1 MKTPGPEFE
10 EFTEAARRFAALQD
24 SFTPEAALKA
34 AMGPRAISE
43 PILAARV
50 LSSLRKDC
58 TVERGKTGEMWLMR
72 PGARRK
78 TLGGASSGTD
88 WIAESAAPAETPVQA
103 ALAGQGDFAPEALDA
118 MIAGGGDPERLGG
131 VAIAL
136 DRAGPSAPGFGR
148 LVQIRSALNAARAE
162 ARSDALLAGGFFGRE
177 AELALL
183 AEWIAHPQEKPPV
196 RTVHV
201 SGLPGIGKS
210 YLLERVI
217 QMARL
222 DHRPILVIL
231 DFDRSGLNVLD
242 VHGFFEEIS
251 RQIGDALPEAAG
263 RLRDMRLRSAE
274 RRAAETGSTARTSLP
289 RELLDAMAKAVA
301 ASGRRTLVVLDTL
314 EVLRSRGETQV
325 MTLFDHFDL
334 LAEYGLRPLALIS
347 AGRGDAL
354 DPVRK
359 RPGQQIDRVEADIRL
374 DGLED
379 SAARVLLETR
389 GVPKSLWPRILPL
402 AQGNPLLLTLAAKA
416 LTETDFDETELP
428 PNASAATIGGYLYRA
443 ILSRV
448 PERLRRIANEG
459 LVLRSIDPETLREVV
474 APALG
479 LTLTPDE
486 ARDDLNTLATHH
498 WLVEHDRGD
507 WIRHRS
513 DVRRAFLPLLYDET
527 AANRDITE
535 AINLRAAEWF
545 AMRDPLTTLYH
556 RLQLTQF
563 GHPFPEVSS
572 ELARAFTDSLLDE
585 LPDRARDHVLQTQGR
600 RSGVARGPSMKSA
613 EAEPALAPSAG
624 GEAPAPKRM
633 IMRVR
638 PVKSAPAGD
647 SGALRFAVDPTRMR
661 LVPVEAD
668 EAGATPPDERAVRD
682 LELMLEKGDL
692 REAGHI
698 LAYGYEGSFAA
709 SDRAGLVAVSYLWLS
724 GRWSAARAVHRRLE
738 EADIAR
744 AMVDSPHLSGRVL
757 LEMTAEFA
765 FSKAVRFLRWDKGQ
779 ELARISYEGSTR
791 SGLVGGALDFAFLAA
806 GLEPD
811 ALPRRLDLAQSL
823 LAPSMSLDVGAE
835 ASALA
840 LSSAEAARSGF
851 GLFYEP
857 MAAGGPD
864 ERAQEFRAQALQ
876 SLNPYGAPL
885 HALVSG
891 EGVDEV
897 LTQYLTDLQ
906 PNLPRAAA
914 LFLPEIKGVGELP
927 ERLRSGPPD
936 VVSALTA
943 MGLGGDWPPGC
954 ALTHRSTD
962 LRLIAQSAER
972 WRRTIAGLWSYGRAR
987 PTGWAGADET
997 DWISA
1002 DRLRRLEAAA
1012 DPVGGAL
1019 AQLHFWEEPWGV
1031 PVSGRAAPPAVLR
1044 RLEGFVSKAARQ
1056 LSNTATLPSETALA
1070 ALLKAGAP
1078 GVVAV
1083 PLAVLMSRG
1092 IQPADVLGGTNPD

>member
-1 MKTPGPEFE
+1 MKTPGPDFE
-10 EFTEAARRFAALQD
+10 ALTQAARRYAALRD
-24 SFTPEAALKA
+24 VFTPDAALKE
-34 AMGPRAISE
+34 AMGDRATSE

-50 LSSLRKDC
+50 LSSLRRDC
-58 TVERGKTGEMWLMR
+58 TVERGASGEMWLMR
-72 PGARRK
+72 SGARRK
-78 TLGGASSGTD
+78 TLGETAAGSD
-88 WIAESAAPAETPVQA
+88 WAAAGAESADTPVQA
-103 ALAGQGDFAPEALDA
+103 ALAGRGDYAPEALDA
-118 MIAGGGDPERLGG
+118 MIATGGEPVRLGA
-131 VAIAL
+131 VAVAL

-162 ARSDALLAGGFFGRE
+162 ARTDALLADGFFGRE
-177 AELALL
+177 AELARL
-183 AEWIAHPQEKPPV
+183 ADWIAHPQEAPPL

-222 DHRPILVIL
+222 DHRPILVTL

-242 VHGFFEEIS
+242 AHGFFEEIS

-274 RRAAETGSTARTSLP
+274 RRASETGSSARTSLP
-289 RELLDAMAKAVA
+289 RDLLDAMGKAVA
-301 ASGRRTLVVLDTL
+301 GSDRRVLAVLDTL

-359 RPGQQIDRVEADIRL
+359 RAGYPTERVEAHIRL

-389 GVPKSLWPRILPL
+389 GVPKALWPRILPL

-416 LTETDFDETELP
+416 LTDAEFDESELP
-428 PNASAATIGGYLYRA
+428 PDASAATIGGYLYRA

-459 LVLRSIDPETLREVV
+459 LVLRAIDPETLRAVV

-479 LTLTPDE
+479 LTLTPDA
-486 ARDDLNTLATHH
+486 ARADLETLATHH

-513 DVRRAFLPLLYDET
+513 DVRSAFLPLLYD
-527 AANRDITE
+527 ASAGNRDVTE

-545 AMRDPLTTLYH
+545 ATRDPVTSLYH
-556 RLQLTQF
+556 RLQLTRF
-563 GHPFPEVSS
+563 GHPMPDIPG
-572 ELARAFTDSLLDE
+572 ELAPAFTGPMLDE
-585 LPDRARDHVLQTQGR
+585 LPEPARDRVLQRQGR
-600 RSGVARGPSMKSA
+600 RSSVARGDTGAKGA
-613 EAEPALAPSAG
+613 EAPVATPRTKAVRRTAT
-624 GEAPAPKRM
+624 APA
-633 IMRVR
+633 
-638 PVKSAPAGD
+638 
-647 SGALRFAVDPTRMR
+647 SGPDRFMVDPARMR
-661 LVPVEAD
+661 LVPVEV
-668 EAGATPPDERAVRD
+668 GGTPPPDERAVRD

-698 LAYGYEGSFAA
+698 LVHGYAGSFAA

-724 GRWSAARAVHRRLE
+724 GRWSAARAIHRRLK
-738 EADIAR
+738 EADLAR

-765 FSKAVRFLRWDKGQ
+765 FARAVRFLRWDKGR

-791 SGLVGGALDFAFLAA
+791 TGTVGGALDFAFLATRL
-806 GLEPD
+806 GPEE
-811 ALPRRLDLAQSL
+811 LPRRLDLARSL
-823 LAPSMSLDVGAE
+823 LAEGMEPEAGADT
-835 ASALA
+835 ADLA
-840 LSSAEAARSGF
+840 LSSAESVRRGF
-851 GLFYEP
+851 DLFYEP
-857 MAAGGPD
+857 TAAGGPD
-864 ERAQEFRAQALQ
+864 DREPGFQAEALQ

-891 EGVDEV
+891 DAADDDLV
-897 LTQYLTDLQ
+897 QYLTDLR

-914 LFLPEIKGVGELP
+914 LFLPSLEGADDLP
-927 ERLRSGPPD
+927 ERLRAGPPD
-936 VVSALTA
+936 VIAALTA
-943 MGLGGDWPPGC
+943 MGLAGDWPSGY
-954 ALTHRSTD
+954 ALAHRGAD
-962 LRLIAQSAER
+962 LRLVAQSAER
-972 WRRTIAGLWSYGRAR
+972 WRRTVAGLWSYGRTR
-987 PTGWAGADET
+987 PSGWRGIDAADR
-997 DWISA
+997 ISA
-1002 DRLRRLEAAA
+1002 GRLRRLEAAR
-1012 DPVGGAL
+1012 DPVADAL
-1019 AQLHFWEEPWGV
+1019 AQLQFWLEPPGA
-1031 PVSGRAAPPAVLR
+1031 PMAGRAVPPAALR
-1044 RLEGFVSKAARQ
+1044 RLEGFEAKAARHLAKDQ
-1056 LSNTATLPSETALA
+1056 AVAPEIALA

-1078 GVVAV
+1078 DVVAV
-1083 PLAVLMSRG
+1083 PLAVLMSRDLR
-1092 IQPADVLGGTNPD
+1092 PADMLVGAKHD

>member
-1 MKTPGPEFE
+1 MKTPGPDFE
-10 EFTEAARRFAALQD
+10 TFTEAARRFAALQE

-50 LSSLRKDC
+50 LSSLRKEC
-58 TVERGKTGEMWLMR
+58 TVERGKGGEMWLMR

-78 TLGGASSGTD
+78 TLGGASSGAD
-88 WIAESAAPAETPVQA
+88 WIAESAASAATPVQA

-118 MIAGGGDPERLGG
+118 MIAEGGDPDRLGEI
-131 VAIAL
+131 AIAL

-183 AEWIAHPQEKPPV
+183 AEWIAHPQEQPPL

-263 RLRDMRLRSAE
+263 LLRDMRLRSAE
-274 RRAAETGSTARTSLP
+274 RRAAETGATARTSVP
-289 RELLDAMAKAVA
+289 RELLDAMATAVA

-325 MTLFDHFDL
+325 MTLFDHLDL
-334 LAEYGLRPLALIS
+334 LAEYGLRPFALIS

-359 RPGQQIDRVEADIRL
+359 RPGQKIDRVEADIRL

-379 SAARVLLETR
+379 GAARVLLETR

-416 LTETDFDETELP
+416 LTEADFDETELP

-448 PERLRRIANEG
+448 PERLRRIANDG
-459 LVLRSIDPETLREVV
+459 LVLRAIDPETLREVV

-479 LTLTPDE
+479 LTLNPDE
-486 ARDDLNTLATHH
+486 ARDYLNTLATHH

-527 AANRDITE
+527 AENRDVTE

-545 AMRDPLTTLYH
+545 ATRDPLTALYH
-556 RLQLTQF
+556 RLQLTRF
-563 GHPFPEVSS
+563 GHPLPEVSS
-572 ELARAFTDSLLDE
+572 ALAGAFTGTLLEE
-585 LPDRARDHVLQTQGR
+585 LPERARDHVLQLQGR
-600 RSGVARGPSMKSA
+600 RSGVARGDRTEE
-613 EAEPALAPSAG
+613 EAAQGGAMPAAA
-624 GEAPAPKRM
+624 EAPAPERTIK
-633 IMRVR
+633 RVR
-638 PVKSAPAGD
+638 PVKPAPAGK
-647 SGALRFAVDPTRMR
+647 SGSGLFVVDPTRMR
-661 LVPVEAD
+661 LVRVEAD
-668 EAGATPPDERAVRD
+668 EAGAAPPDERAVRD

-698 LAYGYEGSFAA
+698 LAHGYEGSFAA

-765 FSKAVRFLRWDKGQ
+765 FSKAVRFLRWDKGL
-779 ELARISYEGSTR
+779 ELARISYEGSMR
-791 SGLVGGALDFAFLAA
+791 AGLVGGALDFAFLAA
-806 GLEPD
+806 GLDQD

-823 LAPSMSLDVGAE
+823 LAPSMSPE
-835 ASALA
+835 AGGEAADLA
-840 LSSAEAARSGF
+840 LTAAQSSRSSF

-857 MAAGGPD
+857 MAAGGSD
-864 ERAQEFRAQALQ
+864 ERAQTLQ

-891 EGVDEV
+891 EGVDDV
-897 LTQYLTDLQ
+897 LTRYLADLQ
-906 PNLPRAAA
+906 PNLPRAAEM
-914 LFLPEIKGVGELP
+914 FLPGIGGAGDLP
-927 ERLRSGPPD
+927 DRLRSGPPD

-943 MGLGGDWPPGC
+943 MGLAGDWPSGY
-954 ALTHRSTD
+954 ALAHRGAD

-972 WRRTIAGLWSYGRAR
+972 WRRTVAGLWSYGRAR
-987 PTGWAGADET
+987 PPGWAGAGET
-997 DWISA
+997 DLIST

-1012 DPVGGAL
+1012 DPMGGAL
-1019 AQLHFWEEPWGV
+1019 VQLHFWEQPWAMPV
-1031 PVSGRAAPPAVLR
+1031 PGRAAPPAVLR
-1044 RLEGFVSKAARQ
+1044 RLEAFVSKAARQ
-1056 LSNTATLPSETALA
+1056 RPQTGAHPSDTALA

-1083 PLAVLMSRG
+1083 PLALIMTRG
-1092 IQPADVLGGTNPD
+1092 FQPVGMLAGAQPD

>member
-1 MKTPGPEFE
+1 M
-10 EFTEAARRFAALQD
+10 R
-24 SFTPEAALKA
+24 S
-34 AMGPRAISE
+34 
-43 PILAARV
+43 LA
-50 LSSLRKDC
+50 D
-58 TVERGKTGEMWLMR
+58 
-72 PGARRK
+72 
-78 TLGGASSGTD
+78 
-88 WIAESAAPAETPVQA
+88 
-103 ALAGQGDFAPEALDA
+103 
-118 MIAGGGDPERLGG
+118 
-131 VAIAL
+131 
-136 DRAGPSAPGFGR
+136 
-148 LVQIRSALNAARAE
+148 
-162 ARSDALLAGGFFGRE
+162 
-177 AELALL
+177 
-183 AEWIAHPQEKPPV
+183 WIAHPQEKPPL

-222 DHRPILVIL
+222 DHRPILVTL

-242 VHGFFEEIS
+242 MHGFFEEIS

-274 RRAAETGSTARTSLP
+274 RRATETGTSARASLP

-301 ASGRRTLVVLDTL
+301 ASGRRVLAVFDTL

-334 LAEYGLRPLALIS
+334 LAEYGLRPLVLIS

-359 RPGQQIDRVEADIRL
+359 RADHQVERVEAHIRL

-402 AQGNPLLLTLAAKA
+402 AQGIPLLLTLAAKA
-416 LTETDFDETELP
+416 LTEAEFDESELP
-428 PNASAATIGGYLYRA
+428 PGASAATIGGYLYRA

-459 LVLRSIDPETLREVV
+459 LVLRAIDPETLRAVV

-479 LTLTPDE
+479 LSLTADE
-486 ARDDLNTLATHH
+486 ARADLATLATHH

-507 WIRHRS
+507 WIRHRG

-527 AANRDITE
+527 AGNRDVTE

-545 AMRDPLTTLYH
+545 ATRDPLTALYH
-556 RLQLTQF
+556 RLQLTRI
-563 GHPFPEVSS
+563 GHPMPEVPAD
-572 ELARAFTDSLLDE
+572 LAPAFTETLLDE
-585 LPDRARDHVLQTQGR
+585 LPDRARDHVLQRQGR
-600 RSGVARGPSMKSA
+600 RTGVARGGPTKSA
-613 EAEPALAPSAG
+613 GTASPASAG
-624 GEAPAPKRM
+624 ADEVPAAKSRTKRPR
-633 IMRVR
+633 RVA
-638 PVKSAPAGD
+638 SAPTPGTA
-647 SGALRFAVDPTRMR
+647 RFAVDPERMR
-661 LVPVEAD
+661 LIPVEAD
-668 EAGATPPDERAVRD
+668 DAEAPPPDERAVRD

-698 LAYGYEGSFAA
+698 LAQGYEGSFAA

-738 EADIAR
+738 DADLAR

-765 FSKAVRFLRWDKGQ
+765 FARAVRFLRWDKGA

-791 SGLVGGALDFAFLAA
+791 TGTVGGALDFAFLAT
-806 GLEPD
+806 GLGPEE
-811 ALPRRLDLAQSL
+811 LPRRLDLAWSL
-823 LAPSMSLDVGAE
+823 LAEGMDPEAGAGTAE
-835 ASALA
+835 LA
-840 LSSAEAARSGF
+840 LTSAESARRGF
-851 GLFYEP
+851 ELFYEP
-857 MAAGGPD
+857 TAAGGPD
-864 ERAQEFRAQALQ
+864 DRAPGFRAEALQ

-891 EGVDEV
+891 DAADDG
-897 LTQYLTDLQ
+897 LMRYLADLR

-914 LFLPEIKGVGELP
+914 LFLPDLEGADALP

-936 VVSALTA
+936 VVAALTA
-943 MGLGGDWPPGC
+943 MGLAGDWPSGYVL
-954 ALTHRSTD
+954 AHQAAD
-962 LRLIAQSAER
+962 LRLIAQAAER
-972 WRRTIAGLWSYGRAR
+972 WRRTVAGLWSYGRTR
-987 PTGWAGADET
+987 PVGWTGAGTT
-997 DWISA
+997 DRMSA
-1002 DRLRRLEAAA
+1002 DRLRRLEAAK
-1012 DPVGGAL
+1012 DPVSGAL
-1019 AQLHFWEEPWGV
+1019 AQLHFWEEPRGV
-1031 PVSGRAAPPAVLR
+1031 PEAGRAAPPAVLR
-1044 RLEGFVSKAARQ
+1044 RLEGFAAKAARH
-1056 LSNTATLPSETALA
+1056 LAKDETVPPETNLA

-1078 GVVAV
+1078 GVVAA
-1083 PLAVLMSRG
+1083 PLAILMSRG
-1092 IQPADVLGGTNPD
+1092 LRPADALGGTKHD